1 MSFFRQFPKVEYD
14 FNRTGVKQN
23 MVDLFRSVRP
33 LPSFLDNYSAYK
45 FYEVKNGERPDIVS
59 QRLYGSSQYYWT
71 FFVINDFLHD
81 GMRAWPMSEE
91 DLFDYIAKEYEGY
104 VIETN
109 PSIVRSSDLLIT
121 DFRDSLSGRFTLG
134 ETITG
139 STSGATGTLTK
150 KIVDLSQLV
159 VQNVTGAFIGDQTG
173 PQNITERVTGGT
185 SEDSV
190 ATYQVY
196 KYAEAPYYYY
206 ETDAASRIERIS
218 VAAGGTGYSSAPTI
232 TIVGNGSGATAVAT
246 VSNGAI
252 ISIRVTNKGSG
263 YTSSPIITITGG
275 GGSGGLASA
284 VINQDEKKPVTNSV
298 HINGGVEGGTLS
310 YVTNRA
316 HVIEEND
323 ERAKIRIIDPAYVEQ
338 FVDQF
343 EELINE

>member
-14 FNRTGVKQN
+14 FNRTGVLQN

-45 FYEVKNGERPDIVS
+45 FYEIKNGERPDIVS

-71 FFVINDFLHD
+71 FFVVNDFLHD
-81 GMRAWPMSEE
+81 GMRAWPMSQE

-109 PSIVRSSDLLIT
+109 PSIVRSTDLIIT
-121 DFRDSLSGRFTLG
+121 DFRDSLAGRFTLG

-206 ETDAASRIERIS
+206 ETNDA
-218 VAAGGTGYSSAPTI
+218 
-232 TIVGNGSGATAVAT
+232 
-246 VSNGAI
+246 
-252 ISIRVTNKGSG
+252 
-263 YTSSPIITITGG
+263 
-275 GGSGGLASA
+275 
-284 VINQDEKKPVTNSV
+284 DKKPVTNSV

-323 ERAKIRIIDPAYVEQ
+323 ERAKIRIIDPAYVER

>member
-1 MSFFRQFPKVEYD
+1 
-14 FNRTGVKQN
+14 
-23 MVDLFRSVRP
+23 
-33 LPSFLDNYSAYK
+33 
-45 FYEVKNGERPDIVS
+45 
-59 QRLYGSSQYYWT
+59 
-71 FFVINDFLHD
+71 
-81 GMRAWPMSEE
+81 MSEE

-206 ETDAASRIERIS
+206 ETNDAD
-218 VAAGGTGYSSAPTI
+218 
-232 TIVGNGSGATAVAT
+232 
-246 VSNGAI
+246 
-252 ISIRVTNKGSG
+252 
-263 YTSSPIITITGG
+263 
-275 GGSGGLASA
+275 
-284 VINQDEKKPVTNSV
+284 QKPVTNSV

>member
-1 MSFFRQFPKVEYD
+1 MSFFKQFPKIEYD

-45 FYEVKNGERPDIVS
+45 FYEIKNGERPDIVS
-59 QRLYGSSQYYWT
+59 QRIYGSSQYYWT

-81 GMRAWPMSEE
+81 GYRAWPMSQE

-109 PSIVRSSDLLIT
+109 PVITRDTDQLIT
-121 DFRDSLSGRFTLG
+121 DHRNSLAGRFTLG

-139 STSGATGTLTK
+139 ATSGATGTLTS
-150 KIVDLSQLV
+150 KITDLSQLV
-159 VQNVTGAFIGDQTG
+159 VQNVTGAFIGDQTPG
-173 PQNITERVTGGT
+173 SNTTELVVGGT

-190 ATYQVY
+190 STYNVY

-206 ETDAASRIERIS
+206 RTDDAD
-218 VAAGGTGYSSAPTI
+218 
-232 TIVGNGSGATAVAT
+232 
-246 VSNGAI
+246 
-252 ISIRVTNKGSG
+252 
-263 YTSSPIITITGG
+263 
-275 GGSGGLASA
+275 L
-284 VINQDEKKPVTNSV
+284 KPVTNAN
-298 HINGGVEGGTLS
+298 HIVGGVDALHLS
-310 YVTNRA
+310 YVSNRS
-316 HVIEEND
+316 HIIEEND
-323 ERAKIRIIDPAYVEQ
+323 ERTKIRIIDPAYVEQ